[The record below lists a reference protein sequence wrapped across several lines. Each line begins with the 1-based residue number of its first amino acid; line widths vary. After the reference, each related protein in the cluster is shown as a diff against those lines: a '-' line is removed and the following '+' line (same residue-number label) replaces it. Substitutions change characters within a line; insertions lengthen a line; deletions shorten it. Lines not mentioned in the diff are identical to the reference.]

1 MPITQHFDR
10 LLFGATIT
18 LAAVGL
24 AVMGSASWVLAT
36 ERYHRP
42 ASYFVT
48 WQSATAAVGLLLM
61 LIVMHL
67 KTEVVLRPK
76 VVASLLGL
84 SWLFLAGAF
93 LQPPINATHRWFS
106 LGGLSVQP
114 SVVARLALIL
124 LASVLLAK
132 ARDTDWYWK
141 DLALLVGASS
151 ITVVLVLAEP
161 DLGSAALMVATIGA
175 MAFVAGMPL
184 RIMVVPGV
192 TVVIGAIIAVLTSP
206 YRLARVKAFLGA
218 GTSAASYQSQQSM
231 VAIGSG
237 GFLGRG
243 YGAGLQKLFFLPEP
257 HTDFVFA
264 STAEELGLVGIM
276 VLVTLAGVITWRG
289 LQISWRQ
296 SASAR
301 SLLAFG
307 LTITFALQ
315 VLLHMVVCLR
325 LLPPKGIPFP
335 LVSYGKTDLLVT
347 MVSMGLLLNLSRERR
362 T

>member
-18 LAAVGL
+18 LTAVGL

-36 ERYHRP
+36 ERYSRP

-67 KTEVVLRPK
+67 KTEIVLHPK
-76 VVASLLGL
+76 VVTTFLGL
-84 SWLFLAGAF
+84 SWLLLLGAY
-93 LQPPINATHRWFS
+93 LQPPINYTHRWFS
-106 LGGLSVQP
+106 LGGISVQP

-124 LASVLLAK
+124 LTAILLAR
-132 ARDTDWYWK
+132 ARANDWAWK
-141 DLALLVGASS
+141 DLALLVGVSS
-151 ITVVLVLAEP
+151 VTAVLVLAEP
-161 DLGSAALMVATIGA
+161 DLGSAVLIVATIGA
-175 MAFVAGMPL
+175 MTFVAGMPL
-184 RIMVVPGV
+184 RIMALPG
-192 TVVIGAIIAVLTSP
+192 IAVVLAAIAAIVTSP
-206 YRLARVKAFLGA
+206 YRLARVKAFIGA
-218 GTSAASYQSQQSM
+218 GASAAGYQSQQSM

-237 GFLGRG
+237 GLLGRG

-264 STAEELGLVGIM
+264 STAEELGLVGIIG
-276 VLVTLAGVITWRG
+276 LVALAGVITWRG

-296 SASAR
+296 PASAR

-307 LTITFALQ
+307 LTITFAFQ
-315 VLLHMVVCLR
+315 ALLHMVVCLR

-347 MVSMGLLLNLSRERR
+347 MISMGLLLNLSRELRS
-362 T
+362 

>member
-18 LAAVGL
+18 LTGVGL

-36 ERYHRP
+36 ERYSRP

-67 KTEVVLRPK
+67 KTEIVLHPK
-76 VVASLLGL
+76 VVTTFLGL
-84 SWLFLAGAF
+84 SWLLLLGAY
-93 LQPPINATHRWFS
+93 LQPSINSTHRWFS
-106 LGGLSVQP
+106 LGGISVQP

-124 LASVLLAK
+124 MTSILLAR
-132 ARDTDWYWK
+132 ARANDWAWK
-141 DLALLVGASS
+141 DLTLLVGASS
-151 ITVVLVLAEP
+151 ATAVLVLAEP
-161 DLGSAALMVATIGA
+161 DLGSAVLIVATIGA
-175 MAFVAGMPL
+175 MTFVAGMPL
-184 RIMVVPGV
+184 RILALPGISVVLAAV
-192 TVVIGAIIAVLTSP
+192 AAVLTSP
-206 YRLARVKAFLGA
+206 YRLARVKAFVGA
-218 GTSAASYQSQQSM
+218 GTSAAGYQSQQSM

-264 STAEELGLVGIM
+264 STAEELGLVGII
-276 VLVTLAGVITWRG
+276 VLVALAGVITWRG

-296 SASAR
+296 PASAR
-301 SLLAFG
+301 ALLAFG
-307 LTITFALQ
+307 LTMTFALQ
-315 VLLHMVVCLR
+315 ALLHMVVCLR

-347 MVSMGLLLNLSRERR
+347 MISMGLLLNLSRELRS
-362 T
+362 

>member
-10 LLFGATIT
+10 LLFGATIVLT
-18 LAAVGL
+18 AVGL

-36 ERYHRP
+36 ERYDRP

-48 WQSATAAVGLLLM
+48 WQGATAAVGLLLM

-76 VVASLLGL
+76 VTGTFLAL
-84 SWLFLAGAF
+84 SWLLLLGAY
-93 LQPPINATHRWFS
+93 LQPPINATHRWIS
-106 LGGLSVQP
+106 LGGISVQP

-124 LASVLLAK
+124 LTAVLLAR
-132 ARDTDWYWK
+132 ARENEWDWK
-141 DLALLVGASS
+141 SLGVLVATSS
-151 ITVVLVLAEP
+151 VTAILVLAEP
-161 DLGSAALMVATIGA
+161 DLGSAALIVATIGA
-175 MAFVAGMPL
+175 MTFVAGMPL
-184 RIMVVPGV
+184 RLLAVPGIS
-192 TVVIGAIIAVLTSP
+192 VILAAVAAVLTSP
-206 YRLARVKAFLGA
+206 YRLARVKAFIGA
-218 GTSAASYQSQQSM
+218 GASAAGYQSRQSM

-237 GFLGRG
+237 GLTGRG

-264 STAEELGLVGIM
+264 STAEELGMVGIIG
-276 VLVTLAGVITWRG
+276 LVALAGVITWRG

-296 SASAR
+296 PASAR
-301 SLLAFG
+301 ALLAFG
-307 LTITFALQ
+307 LTITFATQ
-315 VLLHMVVCLR
+315 ALLHMVVCLR

-347 MVSMGLLLNLSRERR
+347 MISMGLLLNLSRELRS
-362 T
+362 